1 MIIFVNC
8 GAFMTVE
15 QQKSFLIKAAYY
27 AAVIVLGLLLLKLL
41 IGPLLPFSIAV
52 ILTVSIQG
60 ILRKGVKKFSLK
72 KKPASVTFVLV
83 LFTGIIMVT
92 FFMFRA
98 LYRQLTELMTS
109 LPHYSKEISAAIN
122 SIFDRFNAVF
132 GRMTDVTSETVGNIS
147 SATLDTITEKSAA
160 FITELLTNFVGGI
173 PQFLLSLV
181 ITVIASV
188 YIAKDYDD
196 ITKFV
201 VGFIPKQV
209 TKRLV
214 FIKDTILYKL
224 GRLIRGYSIIVAI
237 TFLELL
243 IGLLLLKS
251 KYALTIAAVTALV
264 DVLPI
269 LGSGTVLIP
278 WAIGAALMGNT
289 SKAVGLIVLYLIIA
303 AIRNVLEPKII
314 GDKLGVHPVIMLAS
328 LVLGL
333 WLFGAVGVIIMPLLA
348 VTGKSLIEE
357 RSALE

>member
-1 MIIFVNC
+1 M
-8 GAFMTVE
+8 
-15 QQKSFLIKAAYY
+15 
-27 AAVIVLGLLLLKLL
+27 
-41 IGPLLPFSIAV
+41 
-52 ILTVSIQG
+52 
-60 ILRKGVKKFSLK
+60 
-72 KKPASVTFVLV
+72 
-83 LFTGIIMVT
+83 
-92 FFMFRA
+92 
-98 LYRQLTELMTS
+98 
-109 LPHYSKEISAAIN
+109 
-122 SIFDRFNAVF
+122 
-132 GRMTDVTSETVGNIS
+132 
-147 SATLDTITEKSAA
+147 
-160 FITELLTNFVGGI
+160 
-173 PQFLLSLV
+173 
-181 ITVIASV
+181 

-333 WLFGAVGVIIMPLLA
+333 WLFGAVGVIIMPLLT